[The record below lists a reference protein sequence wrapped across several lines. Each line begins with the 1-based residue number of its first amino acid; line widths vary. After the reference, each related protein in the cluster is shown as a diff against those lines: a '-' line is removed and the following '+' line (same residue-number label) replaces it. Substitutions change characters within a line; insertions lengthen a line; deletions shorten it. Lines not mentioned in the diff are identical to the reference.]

1 MEGEV
6 SGTTLARGC
15 VAIVSIAM
23 VALAVNSGLSRSR
36 ADPAA
41 NPESRGTSALAS
53 NTDASVARYVVAVQA
68 DLDPREQQALAR
80 IDGLDRRLL
89 ALRAYL
95 RNRAPVDQRWSWSQ
109 QDIDRYPGS
118 PLQVALDA
126 EITKVRSAFE
136 RENAGYT
143 LWVNPEVRSLD
154 LQLQRWN
161 ENPSVGQAAQ
171 SLLADVRQTI
181 AASALPGAGTPE
193 GRQAFVRLLVGL
205 TPHPAPP
212 LAAPG
217 LSAHGR
223 MQAVDFQVR
232 EGEKTVAGTGTD
244 EVEPVWLAQGWRDRL
259 QRAVADSSKCF
270 SGPLVVPVEPWH
282 YEYRC

>member
-1 MEGEV
+1 M
-6 SGTTLARGC
+6 SGA
-15 VAIVSIAM
+15 
-23 VALAVNSGLSRSR
+23 
-36 ADPAA
+36 
-41 NPESRGTSALAS
+41 ELAS
-53 NTDASVARYVVAVQA
+53 HTDASVVAYVDAVKSG
-68 DLDPREQQALAR
+68 LDPREQQALEQ
-80 IDGLDRRLL
+80 IGGLDRRLL

-95 RNRAPVDQRWSWSQ
+95 RNRVPLDQRWSWSQ
-109 QDIDRYPGS
+109 QDVERYPGS

-126 EITKVRSAFE
+126 EIARVRSSFE

-154 LQLQRWN
+154 VQLQRWN
-161 ENPSVGQAAQ
+161 ENPSVGAAAQ

-181 AASALPGAGTPE
+181 AASALPGADTTA
-193 GRQAFVRLLVGL
+193 GREAFTRLLTGL

-232 EGEKTVAGTGTD
+232 QGDTTVAGPSTD
-244 EVEPVWLAQGWRDRL
+244 EVEPVWLAAGWRDRL
-259 QRAVADSSKCF
+259 QRAVDDSSQCF
-270 SGPLVVPVEPWH
+270 SGPLAEPNEPWH

>member
-1 MEGEV
+1 
-6 SGTTLARGC
+6 
-15 VAIVSIAM
+15 M
-23 VALAVNSGLSRSR
+23 VAYVDAVKSG
-36 ADPAA
+36 
-41 NPESRGTSALAS
+41 
-53 NTDASVARYVVAVQA
+53 
-68 DLDPREQQALAR
+68 LDPREQQALAR

-95 RNRAPVDQRWSWSQ
+95 RSRGELDQRWSWSQ
-109 QDIDRYPGS
+109 QDIARYPGS
-118 PLQVALDA
+118 PLQLALDA
-126 EITKVRSAFE
+126 EIARVRSTFE

-154 LQLQRWN
+154 VQLQRWN
-161 ENPSVGQAAQ
+161 ENPSVGAAAQ

-181 AASALPGAGTPE
+181 AASALPGADTTA
-193 GRQAFVRLLVGL
+193 GREAFTRLLTGL

-217 LSAHGR
+217 FSAHGR

-232 EGEKTVAGTGTD
+232 KGETAVASPSTD
-244 EVEPVWLAQGWRDRL
+244 EVEPVWLAAGWRDRL
-259 QRAVADSSKCF
+259 QRAVDDSSHCF
-270 SGPLVVPVEPWH
+270 SGPLIVPAEPWH